1 MTGAADAVGTHP
13 AMVATNRV
21 DAARVLEAVN
31 IIVPF
36 PVRVM
41 GRFIAKPLF
50 DCQSRIHP
58 SYVLIRYKFKN
69 LSAFSIA

>member
-13 AMVATNRV
+13 AMVAINRV

-36 PVRVM
+36 PMRVM

-50 DCQSRIHP
+50 DCQSRLHP
-58 SYVLIRYKFKN
+58 SYVLIRYKFKILN
-69 LSAFSIA
+69 AFSIA

>member
-36 PVRVM
+36 PISVM

-50 DCQSRIHP
+50 DCQSHP
-58 SYVLIRYKFKN
+58 SYFLIRYKFKI
-69 LSAFSIA
+69 LSVFSIA